1 MSKMYYLVPLWGN
14 CEKYLVKSLQILQ
27 NKAARAVTG
36 QSWFTPIRRLLKDCK
51 WLSVNQIT
59 FYQTALQT
67 HKILVAQKPV
77 FFIPRMNT
85 LHPYRT
91 RQAADGCIRRGED
104 ISGKSFH
111 SRGIKAYNSLPSSIR
126 QSESIQTFK
135 YKLRQWVSSNILIDK
150 IRSPENEI
158 QILISIASA
167 VHFSC
172 IVLS

>member
-14 CEKYLVKSLQILQ
+14 CEKYLMKSLQILQ

-51 WLSVNQIT
+51 WLSVNQII

-85 LHPYRT
+85 LHPYGPGRL
-91 RQAADGCIRRGED
+91 QMA
-104 ISGKSFH
+104 
-111 SRGIKAYNSLPSSIR
+111 
-126 QSESIQTFK
+126 
-135 YKLRQWVSSNILIDK
+135 VSDEVK
-150 IRSPENEI
+150 ISPENPFTAEG
-158 QILISIASA
+158 
-167 VHFSC
+167 
-172 IVLS
+172 